1 MLNAQALASHR
12 APPVLPIGESAPP
25 SLARP
30 ALAQVSFRDTPR
42 VRAFSVTAAAPGRVD
57 ELRARAVIHQATDIP
72 HPAGILRKGTRDAA
86 PAMCARLT

>member
-42 VRAFSVTAAAPGRVD
+42 VRAFSD
-57 ELRARAVIHQATDIP
+57 
-72 HPAGILRKGTRDAA
+72 
-86 PAMCARLT
+86 